1 MKKEN
6 PPLFNP
12 VVQPGL
18 AIPLRKKRTKS
29 RKQSRTART
38 KRGFNARRTA
48 GRFTSKVRRKARVL
62 SQRIKAG
69 LTARFAHLDRDKL
82 KQALIACGVAAAVA
96 TVIVVLV
103 KMTPL
108 IVALLALLGLG
119 AVMQMWDRLRNRMPV

>member
-18 AIPLRKKRTKS
+18 AIPVRKRTKS
-29 RKQSRTART
+29 RKQSRTAKK
-38 KRGFNARRTA
+38 KRGFNARHSA
-48 GRFTSKVRRKARVL
+48 VRFTTKVRRKVRIL
-62 SQRIKAG
+62 SQRIRDG

-82 KQALIACGVAAAVA
+82 KQALIACGIAAAVA

-103 KMTPL
+103 KVTPL

-119 AVMQMWDRLRNRMPV
+119 AVLQMWDRLRSRMPV